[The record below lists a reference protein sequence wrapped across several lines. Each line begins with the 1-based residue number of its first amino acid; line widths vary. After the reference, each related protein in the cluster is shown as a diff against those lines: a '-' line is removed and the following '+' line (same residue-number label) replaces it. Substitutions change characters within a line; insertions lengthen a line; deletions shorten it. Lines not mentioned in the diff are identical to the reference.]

1 LRKVSELEEILK
13 YLGLKKLQEELEI
26 INIRAELITE
36 HLKSTFLNSLSS
48 KIFVLL
54 FSLMILS
61 YILYVHFLSFPSI
74 KGFIEEFKTILPFAT
89 FISAMF
95 WYVMA
100 IIPAIEKLLKLNR
113 ILKTCQLLKSYIE
126 LYSSDT
132 TTKYKEG
139 NNGT

>member
-36 HLKSTFLNSLSS
+36 HLKSTFLNPLSS

-61 YILYVHFLSFPSI
+61 YFMYIFLSFSSI
-74 KGFIEEFKTILPFAT
+74 KGLIEEFKTILPFAT

-95 WYVMA
+95 WYIMA